1 MTSVFIPEVPL
12 GSVVAMTS
20 DTVEVLVTNRVY
32 FFLKCVFFSQENELE
47 QLSPGHRL
55 ESGEVV
61 EFARRVSFF
70 PVGADDF
77 HLKWN
82 QIWEIEFCAKK

>member
-1 MTSVFIPEVPL
+1 MRI
-12 GSVVAMTS
+12 
-20 DTVEVLVTNRVY
+20 
-32 FFLKCVFFSQENELE
+32 FSQENELE

-82 QIWEIEFCAKK
+82 QIWEIEFCTKKMILRDVCCIFGASLLLRVGNI